1 MSSVVTDGKDGQE
14 LKLKTIGPTFLYF
27 KAMPRIACVQTL
39 PSAQKKVW
47 ERGPLSPLIS
57 EGRGASVHRLCLP
70 LSAKE
75 LPWLVFL
82 EEIRLVSSS

>member
-27 KAMPRIACVQTL
+27 KAMPRIARVQTL
-39 PSAQKKVW
+39 LSPQKKIASLPAYFC
-47 ERGPLSPLIS
+47 GQ
-57 EGRGASVHRLCLP
+57 GASVHRPCLQ

-75 LPWLVFL
+75 LSWLVFL
-82 EEIRLVSSS
+82 EEIGLVSSS